1 MATSLLTKYQNRR
14 KTGQLGQQYR
24 GSVQR
29 YGIAKQRYDTGASAY
44 ASAKTAAAQTQS
56 AMENWSQNF
65 WQNTE
70 QGKGLQSVLSRYS
83 GLGINVDAGM
93 DQQALRSVVGDT
105 VYAKTKTGKDLT
117 LGQGLGTL
125 NALQKEYDHSLTR
138 TYSGTRKKDLSWW
151 ERMTTDPINWY
162 ESYDTT
168 AEERQKR
175 KDALT
180 GFKGTTISGLDFT
193 WGDLSSDLSN
203 WGTIKSG
210 KTYLDYQSGLKTRTA
225 ADARADANVASLKE
239 QQQRYGSEYS
249 LAKSSMARM
258 QSMYHGARQRDAR
271 RSTSRGGTQ
280 KKSSILLGY
289 A

>member
-1 MATSLLTKYQNRR
+1 MATSILTKYQNRR

-29 YGIAKQRYDTGASAY
+29 YGLAKQRYDTGASAY
-44 ASAKTAAAQTQS
+44 ASAKTTASQTQS

-83 GLGINVDAGM
+83 GLGINVNPGM
-93 DQQALRSVVGDT
+93 DQKALRS
-105 VYAKTKTGKDLT
+105 T
-117 LGQGLGTL
+117 LSDAGFGQGLGAL
-125 NALQKEYDHSLTR
+125 DALQKEYDHSLTR
-138 TYSGTRKKDLSWW
+138 TYSGTRQKDLSWW

-193 WGDLSSDLSN
+193 WGDMSSDLSN
-203 WGTIKSG
+203 WGQIKSG
-210 KTYLDYQSGLKTRTA
+210 KTYLEYQSGLKTRTA
-225 ADARADANVASLKE
+225 ADARADANVTSLKE

-271 RSTSRGGTQ
+271 RGTSRGGTQ

>member
-29 YGIAKQRYDTGASAY
+29 YGMAKQRYDTGASAL
-44 ASAKTAAAQTQS
+44 AQAKTHAGQTQT
-56 AMENWSQNF
+56 AMDTWNQNF

-93 DQQALRSVVGDT
+93 DQQALKNALNNAGFES
-105 VYAKTKTGKDLT
+105 
-117 LGQGLGTL
+117 GLGRL
-125 NALQKEYDHSLTR
+125 DALQKEYDHSMTR
-138 TYSGTRKKDLSWW
+138 TYSKLQWKDMPWW
-151 ERMTTDPINWY
+151 ERATTAPADWY
-162 ESYDTT
+162 EKVDTT

-175 KDALT
+175 KDAWT
-180 GFKGTTISGLDFT
+180 GFRDTQIEGLDFT
-193 WGDLSSDLSN
+193 WGDVTSDLSN

-210 KTYLDYQSGLKTRTA
+210 KTFKQYEFGRKTRTQA
-225 ADARADANVASLKE
+225 DIKADASVASLE
-239 QQQRYGSEYS
+239 GTQTGYTSEFN

-271 RSTSRGGTQ
+271 RRTSKGGTQ
-280 KKSSILLGY
+280 KRSSILLGY

>member
-14 KTGQLGQQYR
+14 KTGQLNQQYR

-29 YGIAKQRYDTGASAY
+29 YGFAKQRYDTGASAY
-44 ASAKTAAAQTQS
+44 ASAKTVAAQTQS

-70 QGKGLQSVLSRYS
+70 QGKGLQSILSRYS

-93 DQQALRSVVGDT
+93 DQQALRS
-105 VYAKTKTGKDLT
+105 T
-117 LGQGLGTL
+117 LSSAGFGQGLGAL
-125 NALQKEYDHSLTR
+125 DALQKEYDHSLTR
-138 TYSGTRKKDLSWW
+138 TYSGVRKKDLSWW
-151 ERMTTDPINWY
+151 ERMTTDPLNWY

-175 KDALT
+175 LDALNA
-180 GFKGTTISGLDFT
+180 FKTRKIEGLDFT
-193 WGDLSSDLSN
+193 YGDISTDLSN

-210 KTYLDYQSGLKTRTA
+210 KTFLDFQSGLKTRTA

-239 QQQRYGSEYS
+239 QQQRYLSEYN

-258 QSMYHGARQRDAR
+258 QSMYHGAKQRDAR
-271 RSTSRGGTQ
+271 RGTSKGGTQ